1 MHYRFFLVIM
11 IVTSGLMQPV
21 LAVNGIALSDNVSP
35 DENAWHDYNQAVDLA
50 NAGRFSEALVYNEKA
65 LSISQNFPVAWANEA
80 GILVQLG
87 RYDDAI
93 RAADTVINSN
103 TSGIPNTYAASYYSK
118 GDALRALGRIS
129 EARDSYAKASQ
140 LDPTLVPPDLSTDIS
155 VVSPAATPSS
165 SQPPVTPSPAPTHA
179 PLGLPVTAGAVLLA
193 LICCRHNCS
202 SAGRQDRDPV

>member
-1 MHYRFFLVIM
+1 MDYRFFLVLM
-11 IVTSGLMQPV
+11 IVTSGIVQPV
-21 LAVNGIALSDNVSP
+21 LAINGIALSDNVSP

-50 NAGRFSEALVYNEKA
+50 NAGRYSEALVYNEKA

-103 TSGIPNTYAASYYSK
+103 TSGIPNTFAASYYSK
-118 GDALRALGRIS
+118 GDALRALGRIG
-129 EARDSYAKASQ
+129 EARDSYAKAYQ
-140 LDPTLVPPDLSTDIS
+140 LDPTLVPPDLSTDI
-155 VVSPAATPSS
+155 ATPSPAVTRLS
-165 SQPPVTPSPAPTHA
+165 SPSPLAPSSAPTHA

-193 LICCRHNCS
+193 LIRCRHNRS
-202 SAGRQDRDPV
+202 SASRQDRDSV